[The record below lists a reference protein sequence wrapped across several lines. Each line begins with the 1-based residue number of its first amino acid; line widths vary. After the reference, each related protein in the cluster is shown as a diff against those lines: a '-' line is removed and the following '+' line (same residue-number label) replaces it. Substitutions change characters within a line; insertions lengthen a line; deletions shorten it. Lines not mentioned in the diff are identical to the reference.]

1 MLAGLGGSFA
11 TMLVVYFVPI
21 GTYLNFKRTSVK
33 NPELASILKR
43 STLVKETSKSPS
55 GPSSLAVSPK
65 ASVMEVS
72 DKDQDVVANKTYV
85 SESRRK
91 KEFIA
96 SAIFGVFCCVCA
108 VYVFVL
114 QLKGIFASD

>member
-21 GTYLNFKRTSVK
+21 VTYLNFKRTSVK

-43 STLVKETSKSPS
+43 STLVKDAKPKSPS

-91 KEFIA
+91 KEFVA
-96 SAIFGVFCCVCA
+96 SAIFGVFCCVYA

-114 QLKGIFASD
+114 QLKGIFA